1 MPDPLRIAAGDL
13 EVDAILDA
21 VQRGRRVVVT
31 VTKLGDEYEVTLRY
45 DGSVYY
51 CDTPT
56 RLHRH
61 ESEREMRACL
71 QTMGYG
77 TDSDSGSDP
86 DPDPDAENA

>member
-1 MPDPLRIAAGDL
+1 MSDPLRIGAGEL
-13 EVDAILDA
+13 EADAILDA
-21 VQRGRRVVVT
+21 IESGRRVVIT
-31 VTKLGDEYEVTLRY
+31 VTALGDDYEMTLRY

-71 QTMGYG
+71 ETMGYDKPPSER
-77 TDSDSGSDP
+77 T
-86 DPDPDAENA
+86 